1 MIWTVSVR
9 SINWNELLSV
19 ICLRSY
25 ELQIFSFSKLSISNM
40 WCFFFVCYTFYYFV
54 VTFSI
59 CPSLPNWLVK
69 TSPTICCWSET
80 SPRGN
85 KTLLNFRLKS
95 NPHELYIWKGCFV
108 WLSWKYSISILANSR
123 SIVAKVFQIVL
134 KPPFEVQSHVLNF
147 GP

>member
-1 MIWTVSVR
+1 MISTVSVR

-59 CPSLPNWLVK
+59 CPSLPNAADPKLPLVATRHYLIFGWK
-69 TSPTICCWSET
+69 VIHMNYTYERAVSCDFPENIPYQSWRTVVQLSQKFSKLFLNRLLKLKATFWTSAL
-80 SPRGN
+80 
-85 KTLLNFRLKS
+85 TL
-95 NPHELYIWKGCFV
+95 
-108 WLSWKYSISILANSR
+108 
-123 SIVAKVFQIVL
+123 
-134 KPPFEVQSHVLNF
+134 
-147 GP
+147 